1 MSNLLHEIQRAVNEE
16 ITPGIPK
23 LSSEKSRKEM
33 RANLLA
39 LEKMIKHIRQ
49 ELMKESKELTS
60 ARKQNRLTKK
70 LNKNSPADN
79 TQVGIQAYDED
90 E

>member
-1 MSNLLHEIQRAVNEE
+1 MSNLLHEIQRAVNED
-16 ITPGIPK
+16 IVPGIPK

-49 ELMKESKELTS
+49 QLMRESKELTS
-60 ARKQNRLTKK
+60 ARKQNRLAKK
-70 LNKNSPADN
+70 LNKNSPDN
-79 TQVGIQAYDED
+79 AQVDIQAHDDE

>member
-49 ELMKESKELTS
+49 ELLKESKELTS
-60 ARKQNRLTKK
+60 ARKLKRSARLNNIT
-70 LNKNSPADN
+70 PDDN
-79 TQVGIQAYDED
+79 MV
-90 E
+90 